1 MSLQGTLR
9 TLGITEVLEFL
20 ADRSATG
27 RLDITADS
35 GSATYWMLRGEVAEV
50 DYEFERESG
59 VDAAESTYYALSE
72 LDGTFFFDEGEAPE
86 HGTPTESVADVLGRT
101 ADTAEG
107 WSLVEE
113 QIPTPQHQ
121 LIRSDALD
129 GSVTIEPEWWRA
141 LDAIGSGCSSRTLA
155 DSLGMRA
162 LAASTMAA
170 DMARVG
176 LIVVDEPVADDAPLS
191 VSESISYAEDPVMVE
206 PAPAVAEPTP
216 EPPVEF
222 SVAPIADDESAAA
235 PSGMSFG
242 TDSFAADAFESQPES
257 FSVAP
262 EPAMA
267 APAPEAPAQ
276 TPEAWT
282 TTPDVPVMAEP
293 EPAPTWDTAPAEPE
307 ATTSW
312 DVPPAPAPEAAPVAD
327 AAPAGWDTTPEPQ
340 AVAWDTPEPA
350 PEAAAAWDTAEPA
363 PEPAA
368 AWPAAAPAPTAPEP
382 APVAAAPAPANDD
395 DGWAT
400 DHSAAPAASAPA
412 EANDAAA
419 ALASWGAAAATP
431 SMAPSAPAP
440 EPVAAA
446 PAHNPFADLPSEA
459 DLAAPPPAPAPAP
472 VMETAPAGEPTYQ
485 TPPTQAAVFGSAPP
499 APSPYAPDAAPI
511 EPAPIAPPVGTVD
524 ELAPLAELDDV
535 EDEDFGTDDRSSVL
549 KFLRRD

>member
-129 GSVTIEPEWWRA
+129 GSVTIEPAWWRA
-141 LDAIGSGCSSRTLA
+141 LDAIGSGCSSRALA
-155 DSLGMRA
+155 ESLGMRA

-176 LIVVDEPVADDAPLS
+176 LIVVDEPVADDAPAS
-191 VSESISYAEDPVMVE
+191 
-206 PAPAVAEPTP
+206 VAEPTSFDEAPVEPEPMP

-222 SVAPIADDESAAA
+222 SVAPITEDEPASAPA
-235 PSGMSFG
+235 GMSFG
-242 TDSFAADAFESQPES
+242 TDSGAEAFEPQPDS

-267 APAPEAPAQ
+267 APVAEAPAAAPEAWDTA
-276 TPEAWT
+276 PE
-282 TTPDVPVMAEP
+282 VPTIAEP
-293 EPAPTWDTAPAEPE
+293 EPAPTWDAAPAEPE
-307 ATTSW
+307 APTSW
-312 DVPPAPAPEAAPVAD
+312 DAPPAAPAPEAAP
-327 AAPAGWDTTPEPQ
+327 AGWDATPEP
-340 AVAWDTPEPA
+340 E
-350 PEAAAAWDTAEPA
+350 AAAWDTPAPA

-368 AWPAAAPAPTAPEP
+368 AWDTPEPVAEPAAAWPTAEPAPTAPEP
-382 APVAAAPAPANDD
+382 APAAAANDD

-431 SMAPSAPAP
+431 SMAPAPAPAP

-446 PAHNPFADLPSEA
+446 PAHNPFADLPTEA
-459 DLAAPPPAPAPAP
+459 DLAAPPPPAPAPAP
-472 VMETAPAGEPTYQ
+472 VMETAPAGEPAYQ

-535 EDEDFGTDDRSSVL
+535 DDEDFGTDDRSSVL